1 MEEYLVLLWRTGKE
15 DVMTIRMMLS
25 FLDGDATNTIAAG
38 GLFLF
43 LSVVMIC
50 VFTFISIAVWTEAR
64 RKEREAYYKAETVR
78 RLTEMPGEGAQAV
91 IAMMREEERIDKQK
105 TALNEVKKREGLKI
119 GGLVNLCVGVALY
132 LFMRSIG
139 GPGMIGAFPFSI
151 GIALI
156 VYAYVLAA
164 RQIQD

>member
-1 MEEYLVLLWRTGKE
+1 MP
-15 DVMTIRMMLS
+15 IRMLLS

-78 RLTEMPGEGAQAV
+78 RLTEMPGDGAQAV
-91 IAMMREEERIDKQK
+91 IAMMREEERIDRQK
-105 TALNEVKKREGLKI
+105 VAVNEAKKLEGLKI
-119 GGLVNLCVGVALY
+119 GGVVNLFIGVALY
-132 LFMRSIG
+132 LFMHSIG
-139 GPGMIGAFPFSI
+139 GPAMVGAFPFAV
-151 GIALI
+151 GVALTI
-156 VYAYVLAA
+156 YAYVLAA
-164 RQIQD
+164 REMPQ